1 MIQGQM
7 IQENMKEANS
17 VLLLSFGKHTLGFLQ
32 FSFSYADQPY
42 LMWEGVHKGI
52 KTRREGSWESSWK
65 LATTVG
71 DNEHSLGCSVVNV
84 KYLCSIEGGVDSR
97 ELGLWLWFRRQMSTG
112 SHQHK
117 DSS

>member
-52 KTRREGSWESSWK
+52 KTRREG
-65 LATTVG
+65 
-71 DNEHSLGCSVVNV
+71 
-84 KYLCSIEGGVDSR
+84 IMGVIL
-97 ELGLWLWFRRQMSTG
+97 EAGYHCWGQ
-112 SHQHK
+112 
-117 DSS
+117 